1 MIRLFNQYIPIR
13 KVIFIIGEGA
23 LIFLAVT
30 LTTFLTIGRDLGFE
44 DTLLFTWPRILLVTI
59 ITQFSLYFNDLYEF
73 KSADNNL
80 DMAARLI
87 QSIGVTSILLALVYL
102 LWPSMIIGEWIFFI
116 SLVVLLFF
124 IVSWRFLYAFVIR
137 RKLFTEKTMIL
148 GSGGLAKEILDEV
161 KVRQDNTYNIQ
172 CLVTNKNSV
181 DNQEFSNISIWYGF
195 DHLYDLAVKEE
206 VKNMIVA
213 FDEKRGVFPY
223 QQLLECKVRGINI
236 IDGVSFYEKLAGKL
250 LVEKI
255 NPSWLI
261 FSEGFNKS
269 RSSRLVKRVV
279 GLILSSLML
288 IVLSPIMLLVIVA
301 IKLDS
306 RGPVLFSQERVGE
319 FGVPFTLHKFRSM
332 RTDAEAKTGPVWA
345 QEDDPRVTRLGR
357 FMRKVRLDEL
367 PQLWN
372 VFTGEMSFVGPRPE
386 RQFFVEELKKKIPY
400 YNERFSVKPGV
411 TGWAQ
416 IRYPY
421 GATEKDALEKLKYD
435 LYYIKNMSF
444 AFDMMVIF
452 RTVKTVLSGSGAR

>member
-1 MIRLFNQYIPIR
+1 M
-13 KVIFIIGEGA
+13 FILGEGL

-30 LTTFLTIGRDLGFE
+30 LTSFLVLNLGWDEGFIDTIILI
-44 DTLLFTWPRILLVTI
+44 WPKALLVTV
-59 ITQFSLYFNDLYEF
+59 ITQISLYFNDLYEF
-73 KSADNNL
+73 QITDRNL
-80 DMAARLI
+80 DVAARLV
-87 QSIGVTSILLALVYL
+87 QAIGITSISLAFVYF
-102 LWPSMIIGEWIFFI
+102 LWPAMIIGRWIFFI
-116 SLVVLLFF
+116 SLIILLFF
-124 IVSWRFLYAFVIR
+124 IVSWRFLYTIVISK
-137 RKLFTEKTMIL
+137 KLFTERAMIL
-148 GSGGLAKEILDEV
+148 GSGGLVKAILDEIR
-161 KVRQDNTYNIQ
+161 VRRDNNYDIEF
-172 CLVTNKNSV
+172 LIMNKSSIG
-181 DNQEFSNISIWYGF
+181 DQERFKDISIRYGF
-195 DHLYDLAVKEE
+195 DDLYDLAVKED
-206 VKNMIVA
+206 VKNIIVA

-223 QQLLECKVRGINI
+223 QQLLECKIMGIKI

-269 RSSRLVKRVV
+269 RISRLVKRVV
-279 GLILSSLML
+279 GLILSSVML
-288 IVLSPIMLLVIVA
+288 AILSPVMLLVIIA

-332 RTDAEAKTGPVWA
+332 RADAEAKTGPVWA

-400 YNERFSVKPGV
+400 YNERFTVKPGV